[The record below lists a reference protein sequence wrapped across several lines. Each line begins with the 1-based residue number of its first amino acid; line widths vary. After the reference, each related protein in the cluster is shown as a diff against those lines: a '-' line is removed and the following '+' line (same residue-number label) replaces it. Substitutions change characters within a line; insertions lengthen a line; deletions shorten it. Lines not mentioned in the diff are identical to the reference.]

1 MDCPTCKTSNPAEAG
16 FCMKC
21 GSPLTRTCPQC
32 GTGLPAEAQFCHKCG
47 HRLDGTQPEAAQDR
61 LQQYIPKE
69 LLAKLESARSGGGM
83 QGERR
88 VVTMLFCDVQG
99 STAAAERLDPEEW
112 AEIMNGAFEHLIAP
126 VYQYEGTLARL
137 MGDAV
142 LAFFGAPIAHEDDPQ
157 RAILAGL
164 EIIKSIAPYRDQV
177 KHQWDL
183 DFNVRIGINTGLVV
197 VGEVGTDLRVE
208 YTAMGDAVNLAA
220 RMEQTAEPG
229 TVRVTENTYRQV
241 APLFDVES
249 LGPVEVKGKAEPVP
263 AFRVLG
269 PKAAPGRLRGIEGLD
284 APLVGR
290 DREMGQ
296 LREAISALAQG
307 HGQILSVMG
316 EAGLGKSR
324 LMAELRQS
332 LVSDGLLREAGA
344 ESSNGGPSTTISWH
358 EGRSISYQTSVPYA
372 SFVDMLSKIMGLVAD
387 QTDVEKYNQI
397 KEHVSAVVAPEL
409 VLEVAPFIATLL
421 GIDLEGEEAERTR
434 YLAPPQMRGKVF
446 TAMGLYIEGLVA
458 VRPTVLVFE
467 DLHWIDPTSLELLEQ
482 LLPLTDRV
490 PLTIIALFR
499 PVRQEPSW
507 RFHEVAVRDFGHRY
521 AAVQLD
527 PLDSENSRI
536 LVAHLLE
543 VEDLPEKVRDL
554 ILTKTEGNP
563 FFVEEVIRSLLD
575 SGLVVKQDGHWRATR
590 EIENITVPDT
600 LAGVITARVDRLDE
614 ESRRVVQTASVIG
627 REFQLGTLA
636 DIYPAPEALESAL
649 TDLQRRELVREK
661 SRLPQPVYTFKHALT
676 QETVYASV
684 LLSRRRELNLQVAES
699 LARSDPEQANDIAR
713 HFLEARENDR
723 ALPYLVQAGERAA
736 RSYSTPEAIG
746 LFTRALEIIGT
757 TGDVQMARRAYEG
770 LGGALTFGGDVPRAV
785 ETYDKMLHFA

>member
-1 MDCPTCKTSNPAEAG
+1 MDCPTCQASNPAEAG

-21 GSPLTRTCPQC
+21 GSSLGHACPQC
-32 GTGLPAEAQFCHKCG
+32 GTELPGEAQFCYKCG

-88 VVTMLFCDVQG
+88 IVTMLFCDVQG

-112 AEIMNGAFEHLIAP
+112 AEIMNGAFEHLITP

-164 EIIKSIAPYRDQV
+164 QIIKSIAPYRDQV
-177 KHQWDL
+177 KQQWDL

-229 TVRVTENTYRQV
+229 TVQVTENTYRQV
-241 APLFDVES
+241 APLFDAEP
-249 LGPVEVKGKAEPVP
+249 LGAVEVKGKSEPVL
-263 AFRVLG
+263 AFRMLG

-307 HGQILSVMG
+307 RGQILSLMG

-332 LVSDGLLREAGA
+332 LVSDGLLPMPGTDASGNQDA
-344 ESSNGGPSTTISWH
+344 IIGWH
-358 EGRSISYQTSVPYA
+358 EGRSLSYQTSVPYA
-372 SFVDMLSKIMGLVAD
+372 PFADMLNSIIGLPTD
-387 QTDVEKYNQI
+387 QTDAEKYGRIRQ
-397 KEHVSAVVAPEL
+397 HVSTLVAPER
-409 VLEVAPFIATLL
+409 VLDIAPFIATFL
-421 GIDLEGEEAERTR
+421 GIDLEGEDAERTR
-434 YLAPPQMRGKVF
+434 YLTPPQVRGKVF
-446 TAMGLYIEGLVA
+446 AAMGQYVEGLVA

-490 PLTIIALFR
+490 ALAIIALFR

-507 RFHEVAVRDFGHRY
+507 RIHEIAVRDFGHRY
-521 AAVQLD
+521 AAVQLE
-527 PLDSENSRI
+527 PLDSDSSRT

-575 SGLVVKQDGHWRATR
+575 AGLVVRQDDRWRATR
-590 EIENITVPDT
+590 EIEDITVRT
-600 LAGVITARVDRLDE
+600 RW
-614 ESRRVVQTASVIG
+614 Q
-627 REFQLGTLA
+627 
-636 DIYPAPEALESAL
+636 ALS
-649 TDLQRRELVREK
+649 
-661 SRLPQPVYTFKHALT
+661 PP
-676 QETVYASV
+676 
-684 LLSRRRELNLQVAES
+684 
-699 LARSDPEQANDIAR
+699 
-713 HFLEARENDR
+713 
-723 ALPYLVQAGERAA
+723 G
-736 RSYSTPEAIG
+736 
-746 LFTRALEIIGT
+746 
-757 TGDVQMARRAYEG
+757 
-770 LGGALTFGGDVPRAV
+770 
-785 ETYDKMLHFA
+785 